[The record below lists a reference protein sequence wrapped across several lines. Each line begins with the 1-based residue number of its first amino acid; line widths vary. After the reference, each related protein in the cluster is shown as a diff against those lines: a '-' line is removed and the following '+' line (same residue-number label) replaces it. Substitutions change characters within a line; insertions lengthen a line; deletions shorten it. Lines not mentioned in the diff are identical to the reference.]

1 VAAAAT
7 TPTSSSF
14 VPAEAGRT
22 GTDLAKL
29 FSNPRLLLLLG
40 SDPSLLLQ
48 APSLSLQTLALE
60 PRFELGL
67 RKNLQSFSRRR
78 ELEVEVPRA
87 SASIQGINSSAPG
100 SWASHGGIDL
110 EKVAVKLRPGRS
122 EKAHEAELRE
132 RLTTHGLAPARRVEL
147 RT

>member
-1 VAAAAT
+1 MCAAGSMPQSVSEVRIELRVRHKVAAAAT

-60 PRFELGL
+60 PRFELGNQL
-67 RKNLQSFSRRR
+67 LPQTGAQQ
-78 ELEVEVPRA
+78 PR
-87 SASIQGINSSAPG
+87 SNEE
-100 SWASHGGIDL
+100 DL
-110 EKVAVKLRPGRS
+110 FWE
-122 EKAHEAELRE
+122 
-132 RLTTHGLAPARRVEL
+132 
-147 RT
+147 